1 MKGAKRME
9 NGAFA
14 AYLQH
19 FGLSRQEA
27 LVYQNLLLYGKRT
40 GYEIAKETGISRSN
54 VYGALSV
61 LAEKGAAYVL
71 EESAKKHMP
80 VKLEEFCGNW
90 IRKLKE
96 EEQWHAGDSSGYKRS
111 GRGIYH
117 NRGEMRNIRD
127 KLHNLIRN
135 AAERVYISGTGA
147 HIQEFA
153 EDLELLVEKKRE
165 VVIITDEDGAFPG
178 TSVYLTGDKGNQIGV
193 IVDSKYALSGEYGGG
208 NTNTCLY
215 SGQKNFVEL
224 FKNALANEI
233 RLIRIGQESLER
245 QKRQKREGEQGDE

>member
-71 EESAKKHMP
+71 EESAKKYIP

-96 EEQWHAGDSSGYKRS
+96 EEQWMRENLPDIKEAEEGYITIEGDA
-111 GRGIYH
+111 
-117 NRGEMRNIRD
+117 NIRD

-147 HIQEFA
+147 HIHEFA
-153 EDLELLVEKKRE
+153 GRRNRE
-165 VVIITDEDGAFPG
+165 
-178 TSVYLTGDKGNQIGV
+178 
-193 IVDSKYALSGEYGGG
+193 
-208 NTNTCLY
+208 
-215 SGQKNFVEL
+215 
-224 FKNALANEI
+224 NE
-233 RLIRIGQESLER
+233 RDRICDQ
-245 QKRQKREGEQGDE
+245 